1 MTINS
6 KNVENEIAAEHK
18 NLINSQAIQPKIR
31 TVFLAGKCE
40 IFFFLTGI
48 LFLFFFFSLSVFLGS

>member
-6 KNVENEIAAEHK
+6 KNVENEIAAEHE

-40 IFFFLTGI
+40 IFFFNLG
-48 LFLFFFFSLSVFLGS
+48 FFFFPPLSLYRVVI